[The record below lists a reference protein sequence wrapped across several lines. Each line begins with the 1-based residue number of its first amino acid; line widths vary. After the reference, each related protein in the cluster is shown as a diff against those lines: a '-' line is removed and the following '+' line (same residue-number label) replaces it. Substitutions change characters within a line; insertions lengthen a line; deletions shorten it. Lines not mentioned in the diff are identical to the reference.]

1 MVRQSE
7 IDRIFFL
14 SVLFFLNYG
23 SIITHLQTSKIQNK
37 YTYSFII
44 YYNYY
49 FLSRQIKIFSL
60 EFQHPALRNEQT
72 EKQKDIVDLKST
84 MNEINRNFKLKR
96 HRLNLRRMENNF
108 NWKSLVYQ
116 LQNNR
121 TLSNQVSQRQ
131 RNYFLYSPKYRMNEC
146 ITSLFLIYLYPLLF
160 IQAVLSFC

>member
-1 MVRQSE
+1 MSRKIKKKQY
-7 IDRIFFL
+7 IL
-14 SVLFFLNYG
+14 QLLF
-23 SIITHLQTSKIQNK
+23 
-37 YTYSFII
+37 
-44 YYNYY
+44 

-60 EFQHPALRNEQT
+60 EFQHPALKNEQT

-96 HRLNLRRMENNF
+96 HRSNLRRMENNF
-108 NWKSLVYQ
+108 NRKSLVYQ

-131 RNYFLYSPKYRMNEC
+131 RNYFLYSPKYRVNEC
-146 ITSLFLIYLYPLLF
+146 ITSLFLIYLYSLLF